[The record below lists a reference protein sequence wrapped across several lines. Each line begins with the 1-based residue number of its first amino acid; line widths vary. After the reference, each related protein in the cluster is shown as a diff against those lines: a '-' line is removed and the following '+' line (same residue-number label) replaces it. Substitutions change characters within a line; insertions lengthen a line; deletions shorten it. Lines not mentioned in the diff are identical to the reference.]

1 MSVAMMR
8 RKIELDNGASDTTKA
23 LTLAGAIAGGVAGS
37 GNPAAISAGAGL
49 GQTIGGVSDGQ
60 RQRDQ
65 LEAAQRPIAGTP
77 PPIIEQKQDDFDKA
91 IGMLKVGGNAYGSFE
106 KPSPEQSP
114 TAGQAPLP
122 PPEPGSGT
130 PAFNRRM
137 AMLKGYY

>member
-1 MSVAMMR
+1 MSIAMTR
-8 RKIELDNGASDTTKA
+8 RKIELDNGASDLTKA
-23 LTLAGAIAGGVAGS
+23 LTTAGAVVGGVYG
-37 GNPAAISAGAGL
+37 GPAGAATGMNL
-49 GQTIGGVSDGQ
+49 GQTVGGLADGQ
-60 RQRDQ
+60 QQKDR
-65 LEAAQRPIAGTP
+65 LEAAQKPIAGTP